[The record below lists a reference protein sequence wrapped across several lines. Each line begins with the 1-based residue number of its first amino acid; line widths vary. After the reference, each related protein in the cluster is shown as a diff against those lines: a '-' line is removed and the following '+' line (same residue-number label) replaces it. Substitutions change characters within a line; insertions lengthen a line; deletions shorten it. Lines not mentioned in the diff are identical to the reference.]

1 MIVEMRFALQT
12 GIVMDNIPTIF
23 YNTDGS
29 QQRCAGVA
37 VEPRP
42 RGLGFD
48 RTGTGNG
55 YLSL

>member
-29 QQRCAGVA
+29 QQRLVLALLSSLGHV
-37 VEPRP
+37 VWVLTG
-42 RGLGFD
+42 RGLV
-48 RTGTGNG
+48 TAI
-55 YLSL
+55 